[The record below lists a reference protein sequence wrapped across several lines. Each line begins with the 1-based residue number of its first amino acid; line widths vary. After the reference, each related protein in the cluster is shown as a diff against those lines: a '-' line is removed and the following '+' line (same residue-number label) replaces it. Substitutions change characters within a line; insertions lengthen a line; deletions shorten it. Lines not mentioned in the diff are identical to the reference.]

1 MACII
6 ASGRETSCKD
16 AVGGIKGVYIHNYT
30 EWYNNSTTTI
40 NSNDEIE
47 AIGDVNLSDTAKP
60 FNVYYFQVRREMCSL
75 EVSVNSSPENGTT
88 FFEQR
93 FTMDLN
99 KLSQD
104 DANKIKLL
112 AYGRPQIV
120 VEDNQGNLIMLGG
133 KNGMDV
139 TSGTISSGRAF
150 GDRNGVTL
158 EFTGREE
165 VAFYTMV
172 GNTDTPDSPAAAP
185 FDGYESTEVTIDV
198 TPDPA
203 QSAD

>member
-1 MACII
+1 M
-6 ASGRETSCKD
+6 
-16 AVGGIKGVYIHNYT
+16 
-30 EWYNNSTTTI
+30 
-40 NSNDEIE
+40 
-47 AIGDVNLSDTAKP
+47 
-60 FNVYYFQVRREMCSL
+60 
-75 EVSVNSSPENGTT
+75 NSSPENGTT

-99 KLSQD
+99 KLSQE

-139 TSGTISSGRAF
+139 SSGTISSGRAF
-150 GDRNGVTL
+150 GDRNGVSL

-172 GNTDTPDSPAAAP
+172 GNTDTPGTAAACLRLKATKAQKSLSTLPLTLHSRKRHKGNHSTGEKGGRVLP
-185 FDGYESTEVTIDV
+185 FFLSLYYRVRWYS
-198 TPDPA
+198 
-203 QSAD
+203 

>member
-1 MACII
+1 MPCII

-30 EWYNNSTTTI
+30 EWFLNATSVVTDGVVTA
-40 NSNDEIE
+40 IE
-47 AIGDVNLSDTAKP
+47 DKVLDGGALTP
-60 FNVYYFQVRREMCSL
+60 FNLYYFQVRREMCSL

-93 FTMDLN
+93 LTINVN

-104 DANKIKLL
+104 DANKMKLL

-120 VEDNQGNLIMLGG
+120 VEDNQGNLIMLGA

-139 TSGTISSGRAF
+139 TSGSISAGQSF

-158 EFTGREE
+158 EFTGREDE
-165 VAFYTMV
+165 AFYTMV
-172 GNTDTPDSPAAAP
+172 GSDGTGTSNAP
-185 FDGYESTEVTIDV
+185 FTTFADTEITIGV
-198 TPDPA
+198 TPDPVFVE
-203 QSAD
+203 S

>member
-1 MACII
+1 MPCII

-30 EWYNNSTTTI
+30 EWFLNSTSLVVDGVVQT
-40 NSNDEIE
+40 
-47 AIGDVNLSDTAKP
+47 IGDVKESDGTATP
-60 FNVYYFQVRREMCSL
+60 FNLYYFQVRREMCSL

-93 FTMDLN
+93 LTINVN

-104 DANKIKLL
+104 DANKMKLL
-112 AYGRPQIV
+112 AYGRPQII
-120 VEDNQGNLIMLGG
+120 VEDNQGNLIMLGA

-139 TSGTISSGRAF
+139 TSGSISAGQAF

-158 EFTGREE
+158 EFTGREDE
-165 VAFYTMV
+165 AFYTMV
-172 GNTDTPDSPAAAP
+172 GTDVTGGTNNAP
-185 FDGYESTEVTIDV
+185 FTTFNDTEITIGI
-198 TPDPA
+198 TPDPVFVTP
-203 QSAD
+203 